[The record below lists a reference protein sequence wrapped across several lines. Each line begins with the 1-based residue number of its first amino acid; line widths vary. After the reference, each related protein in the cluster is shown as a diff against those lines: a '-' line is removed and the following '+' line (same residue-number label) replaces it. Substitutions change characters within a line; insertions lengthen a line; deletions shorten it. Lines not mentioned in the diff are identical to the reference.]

1 MPGPLAGCVCTLS
14 LSLAWDRG
22 PRHVLCP
29 LHSYCCLCFSRLLSV
44 AGTPL
49 PLTSCFFSV
58 VCPPQPTTMGSQAQ
72 CSNELG
78 ECSLRACPV
87 LDSRNAEN
95 YQMGSFY
102 WGANG
107 SPHCPPSPS
116 AHLCYQLSPFSL
128 FISSGEG
135 SPWEKGVEGPE
146 MLPKCPSLSSC
157 PGGES
162 FLPTQSHPTVTHQLL
177 DKTLDPMF

>member
-1 MPGPLAGCVCTLS
+1 MCLKPSESSLHGFCRESAGSGIHGRDGSIMPGPLAGCVCTLS
-14 LSLAWDRG
+14 LSLAWDRE
-22 PRHVLCP
+22 PRHLLCP

-49 PLTSCFFSV
+49 LLTSCFFSV

-87 LDSRNAEN
+87 LDSRNAED

-102 WGANG
+102 
-107 SPHCPPSPS
+107 
-116 AHLCYQLSPFSL
+116 
-128 FISSGEG
+128 
-135 SPWEKGVEGPE
+135 
-146 MLPKCPSLSSC
+146 
-157 PGGES
+157 
-162 FLPTQSHPTVTHQLL
+162 
-177 DKTLDPMF
+177 